1 MEPNQEVTLSDKI
14 HEGGCFCGAVRYR
27 VSGEPFRANIC
38 HCTNCQKR
46 TGSSF
51 GISTYFREEQVEF
64 NDAERKLYRFE
75 SEESDRFGDM
85 EFCAN
90 CGSTVTWTAEF
101 FPGAR
106 GIAGGSFDD
115 PNWFEIRNHGW
126 VRSAQRR
133 TSFPAGV
140 DRFEKMIPAA
150 GK

>member
-1 MEPNQEVTLSDKI
+1 MSDTI

-27 VSGEPFRANIC
+27 VSGQPFRANIC

-51 GISTYFREEQVEF
+51 GISTYFKEEQVEF
-64 NDAERKLYRFE
+64 NDGERKLYRFE
-75 SEESDRFGDM
+75 SDESGRFGDM

-90 CGSTVTWTAEF
+90 CGSTVSWTAEF

-115 PNWFEIRNHGW
+115 PNWFQIRNHGW
-126 VRSAQRR
+126 VRSAQQR
-133 TSFPAGV
+133 TSFPVGV
-140 DRFEKMIPAA
+140 DLFEKMIPAA